1 MISAIAAIDENYGIG
16 YKNELLCHI
25 KEDLKHFKE
34 LTSNSIVV
42 MGRKTWE
49 SLPTKPLPNRINVV
63 ITNSIESTEIVE
75 YKDKSAFTV
84 YMNLN
89 QTIKAINI
97 LDKACNIF
105 IIGGGQT
112 YKEFLPFCDYVYLT
126 RIHKSFENID
136 TYFPKLN
143 KDDWEVLETDG
154 LKRQEDIEYH
164 FEIYKKIKK

>member
-25 KEDLKHFKE
+25 KEDLKHFRE
-34 LTSNSIVV
+34 LTNNSIIV

-63 ITNSIESTEIVE
+63 ITNSVESTKITE

-84 YMNLN
+84 FMNLN
-89 QTIKAINI
+89 RAKNALNI
-97 LDKACNIF
+97 LGKTYNIF
-105 IIGGGQT
+105 IIGGGLT
-112 YKEFLPFCDYVYLT
+112 YKELLPFCDYVYLT

-143 KDDWEVLETDG
+143 NDEWEVLEADG
-154 LKRQEDIEYH
+154 LKKQEDIEYH
-164 FEIYKKIKK
+164 FETYKRIKK